1 MASGSASS
9 SSYGGQASTVQR
21 SDVMQN
27 NRGVYMHTN
36 DAMPLSKWP
45 YGSRNNIFGNTTK
58 QLYLDGEAPWVS

>member
-1 MASGSASS
+1 
-9 SSYGGQASTVQR
+9 
-21 SDVMQN
+21 MQN